1 MFAEMFAFRDHA
13 LVDFVGGGGKTRLI
27 RALASE
33 CCSRGP
39 VLMTTTTRN
48 HPPDPAE
55 GISVISGDNVALVR
69 EIVARIGRECA
80 GRPHK
85 LLAARH
91 FFSPH
96 LLRGVPPDF
105 ADGLD
110 RAPFPVLLNEAD
122 GAAGFSL
129 KLPRDSE
136 PVPMR
141 GADYLVPVVGMDC
154 LGRPL
159 GPDTVF
165 RWELFAGRFEL
176 RAGETITPGTAAR
189 ILMHPEGVC
198 RGSGA
203 GTEIIPF
210 INKADSPAADA
221 DARALGGAILENGH
235 FPVSRVLYGSA
246 AEGRVQ
252 CLQA

>member
-1 MFAEMFAFRDHA
+1 MLAEMFAFRDHA

-39 VLMTTTTRN
+39 VLLTTTTRN

-96 LLRGVPPDF
+96 LLRGVPPAF
-105 ADGLD
+105 AAGLA
-110 RAPFPVLLNEAD
+110 RAPFPGLRHEAA

-141 GADYLVPVVGMDC
+141 GSDYLVPVIGMDC

-165 RWELFAGRFEL
+165 RWELFAGRFQL

-203 GTEIIPF
+203 GIEIVPF

-235 FPVSRVLYGSA
+235 FPVRRVLYGSA